1 MVSCRKTEYPG
12 LAQLVARVVW
22 EREARVRA
30 VLSQNPGK
38 LWDAKANGVLSLAGN
53 WSKTGADPI
62 FDHSWKI
69 PYPGVAQ
76 LVARLLWEQD
86 AGSSSLP
93 TRTKNRLKTDVLRRF
108 S

>member
-1 MVSCRKTEYPG
+1 MNCVSRLVEMFAQSAMSLTERFW
-12 LAQLVARVVW
+12 V
-22 EREARVRA
+22 REAGVRA
-30 VLSQNPGK
+30 TLSQNPGK
-38 LWDAKANGVLSLAGN
+38 LWDAKADGVLPLAGN
-53 WSKTGADPI
+53 WSKTGVDPI

-93 TRTKNRLKTDVLRRF
+93 TRTRKETCF
-108 S
+108 